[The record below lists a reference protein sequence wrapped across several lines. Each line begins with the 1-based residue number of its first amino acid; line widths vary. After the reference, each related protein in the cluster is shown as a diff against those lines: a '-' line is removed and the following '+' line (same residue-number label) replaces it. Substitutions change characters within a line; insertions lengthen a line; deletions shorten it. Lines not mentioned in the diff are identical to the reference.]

1 MANSLQHRSL
11 MRYMT
16 LSVAAAVVTIV
27 LKSAAAWKTGSVG
40 FLSDAVESVVNL
52 IAALNGLLA
61 LRAAARPPDDV
72 HHFGHGN
79 AEYLSAAIEGTM
91 ILVAALVIIA
101 TSIRRLIHPSH
112 IEGLGVGLAL
122 STVAAAVNLVV
133 GLVLIR
139 VGREHRSMTLQ
150 ADGQH
155 LLTDV
160 WTTAGVLIGMVV
172 VAIFHWQMLDPLIAL
187 VVGLNIIR
195 VGYGLLRRS
204 ASGLLDAALPLDDA
218 AKVAGVIDRYGHEQ
232 PVEFHA
238 LRTQESGRQRFVYVD
253 VQVPGEWTVERAH
266 DLVEQFETDLA
277 AVLPGVIAFTHLEP
291 VAVAQRSLDEGAPDT
306 VRGEQW
312 S

>member
-1 MANSLQHRSL
+1 

-16 LSVAAAVVTIV
+16 VSVGAAVATIA
-27 LKSAAAWKTGSVG
+27 LKSAAAWLTGSVG

-52 IAALNGLLA
+52 IAAVVGLMA

-79 AEYLSAAIEGTM
+79 AEYLSAAIEGAM

-101 TSIRRLIHPSH
+101 TSIRRLIYPSP

-122 STVAAAVNLVV
+122 STAAAAINCVV

-150 ADGQH
+150 ADGKH
-155 LLTDV
+155 LMTDV
-160 WTTAGVLIGMVV
+160 WTTVGVLVGIVL
-172 VAIFHWQMLDPLIAL
+172 VAIFHWEILDPIIGLT
-187 VVGLNIIR
+187 VGLNIVR
-195 VGYGLLRRS
+195 AGYGLLRRS
-204 ASGLLDAALPLDDA
+204 MSGLLDAALPPDEA
-218 AKVAGVIDRYGHEQ
+218 AKVDAVIHRYRNDR

-253 VQVPGEWTVERAH
+253 VQVPGEWTVKRAH
-266 DLVEQFETDLA
+266 DLVEEFETDIA
-277 AVLPGVIAFTHLEP
+277 AALPNVVTFTHLEP
-291 VAVAQRSLDEGAPDT
+291 RVNVEPAD
-306 VRGEQW
+306 
-312 S
+312 